1 MTDEAEKIFWS
12 SRAAHKFKMQ
22 ALERVRGESIDTSAN
37 ESQPALQEVK
47 DEDASIDDAKM
58 LIAT

>member
-1 MTDEAEKIFWS
+1 
-12 SRAAHKFKMQ
+12 MQ
-22 ALERVRGESIDTSAN
+22 ALERVRVEFIDTSAN